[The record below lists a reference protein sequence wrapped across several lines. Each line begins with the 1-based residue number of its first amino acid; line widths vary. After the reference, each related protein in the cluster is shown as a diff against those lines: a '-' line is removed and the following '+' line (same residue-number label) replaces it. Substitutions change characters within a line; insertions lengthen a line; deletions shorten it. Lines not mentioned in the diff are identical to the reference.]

1 MSFDFKTF
9 TFLVQTCG
17 LIFLIVCVNLSHSES
32 LYVGFKYGKE
42 RISLDIF

>member
-1 MSFDFKTF
+1 MSFEFKTF
-9 TFLVQTCG
+9 TFLAQTRG
-17 LIFLIVCVNLSHSES
+17 LIFLTYCVNLSHSES